1 MVCAVQK
8 MEDYMTNLTH
18 DDKMPRRGFFGRFAG
33 AIAVGLAGFATT
45 PARAESAP
53 SDGPDWPGAMKG
65 RHRQVVDA
73 YDANAGFPLA
83 FAYTFLAPHGP
94 PTSGSSSATAVLV
107 LRHGAFPIALGS
119 EMWQKYKIGESFK
132 ILDPETKAPAVKNPF
147 LHPKSG
153 VLLVDDMAVDRLL
166 ANGTVIG
173 ACNVALHVQSGM
185 LAGNA
190 GLSAEEAAKEWTAN
204 VIPGITIIPSGTWG
218 VNRAQEGGCT
228 YCAGG

>member
-1 MVCAVQK
+1 MQK
-8 MEDYMTNLTH
+8 MEDDMTDLTH
-18 DDKMPRRGFFGRFAG
+18 DMADPMPRRGFFGRFAG
-33 AIAVGLAGFATT
+33 AMVLGLAGFATA
-45 PARAESAP
+45 PVRAQSATAP
-53 SDGPDWPGAMKG
+53 SDAPDWPGVLKG

-83 FAYTFLAPHGP
+83 FAYSFLAPHGP
-94 PTSGSSSATAVLV
+94 SSAAATAVVV
-107 LRHGAFPIALGS
+107 LRHGGFPIALGN

-132 ILDPETKAPAVKNPF
+132 ILDPETKVPAVKNPF

-153 VLLVDDMAVDRLL
+153 VLLVDDMALDRLL

-173 ACNVALHVQSGM
+173 ACNLALLVQSKM

-190 GLSAEEAAKEWTAN
+190 GVSADEAAKEWAAN
-204 VIPGITIIPSGTWG
+204 VVPGITIIPSGTWG
-218 VNRAQEGGCT
+218 VNRAQEAGCT